1 MKPGNSR
8 IWIFGVYFIRFV
20 SLNGLNWVNSSNLY
34 VYQFSI
40 FTMNKIVLSAIA
52 FGFAIISSCT
62 SSQELPDIRVH
73 WEHITNFTGQDDV
86 FESKFTLHH
95 QSGMALNDANWA
107 LFFNIAPRTMVPTA
121 SPQPAVIEH
130 LNGDWYR
137 MSPEKSF
144 KLEAGQSVEIYYRGI
159 EATIKESDRPLGLY
173 FVYYDKNGNEKEIV
187 EVADYSYTPFTT
199 PEQINRS
206 TEDHDPIP
214 TPEYLYKTQQKQ
226 TKLPDEELDL
236 LIPTPVKM
244 VKHQGTLAVDG
255 DFIIYHEEKLES
267 EARFLKE
274 KLAIDIGLNL
284 ATSQGSG
291 AGKRIVLK
299 TGNVNIN
306 GISNEAYKLTI
317 GAAGI
322 EIVGSDPAG
331 VFYGIQ
337 SLRALLPVEN
347 YGSKNSPVSLGYKEI
362 SDAPRFTFRSLHLD
376 IGRNFQNKETIM
388 RLLDAMAF
396 YKLNHFL
403 FYLTED
409 EGWRLEIAG
418 LPELTEV
425 GAVRQHTSAY
435 QNSVLHPGYG
445 SGPFANAPG
454 KNGHGHYTRAD
465 FIEIL
470 KYAQQRHIQV
480 IPEVNFPGHARAA
493 IKAMEAR
500 YDRLMAEGK
509 PEAANEFRLIDPDD
523 QSQYLSAQAYKD
535 NVVCVVKEQTYHF
548 YETVLNDILS
558 MYKEAGVP
566 ITKFHIGGDE
576 VPDGA
581 WTGSPLVAEFMK
593 QHPEI
598 RDHHSLHAYFIKT
611 MTERLADKGLEWHGW
626 EEVALMKS
634 PEGGYEPNPYFID
647 KKVVPYIWN
656 NLFDYPDLGYK
667 LANAGYPVVLCNVSN
682 FYFDLAYNKDPREPG
697 LYWAGFINERD
708 NWTFAPYNMFRT
720 TLNSSMG
727 HEIHVTATTMRNG
740 KKVDIVEIRPGDMPS
755 FELERLKPE
764 AYKNII
770 GVEAQIWSE
779 TIKGRSML
787 EYYYLPK
794 LIGFSESAWSVRSW
808 ENIDEAQKRTDLQE
822 KEWNVFVNLLA
833 AQELPR
839 LGYMNNG
846 YNYRVPPPGAVVEDG
861 YLKANTAYPGLEIYY
876 TINGAKPDKN
886 SKLYQEPVKVDSDA
900 TIQLICIDR
909 AGKES
914 MVSNLR

>member
-1 MKPGNSR
+1 MNK
-8 IWIFGVYFIRFV
+8 
-20 SLNGLNWVNSSNLY
+20 
-34 VYQFSI
+34 SI
-40 FTMNKIVLSAIA
+40 FPVIA
-52 FGFAIISSCT
+52 LVFFLTVSCKT
-62 SSQELPDIRVH
+62 NDELPSISVH
-73 WEHITNFTGQDDV
+73 WEHITNFTDKEDV
-86 FESKFTLHH
+86 FESKFTLNH

-107 LFFNIAPRTMVPTA
+107 LFFNIAPRTMVSTPN
-121 SPQPAVIEH
+121 PQPATIEH
-130 LNGDWYR
+130 LNGDWYK
-137 MSPEKSF
+137 MSPSKGF
-144 KLEAGQSVEIYYRGI
+144 KLEKGNSMEIYYRGI
-159 EATIKESDRPLGLY
+159 EATIKETDRPLGLY
-173 FVYYDKNGNEKEIV
+173 FVFYDKNGEEKDII
-187 EVADYSYTPFTT
+187 EVADYSFTPFTT
-199 PEQINRS
+199 PEQINRGP
-206 TEDHDPIP
+206 EDYDPIP
-214 TPEYLYKTQQKQ
+214 TPEYLYQSQKSMA
-226 TKLPDEELDL
+226 KLPEQKLDMI
-236 LIPTPVKM
+236 IPTPVKM
-244 VKHQGTLAVDG
+244 VKHQGTLTLDG
-255 DFIIYHEEKLES
+255 NFVINCDEQLQA
-267 EARFLKE
+267 EAQFLKE
-274 KLAIDIGLNL
+274 KLALDLGLNL
-284 ATSQGSG
+284 NIEQPLSG
-291 AGKRIVLK
+291 KKGIVLK
-299 TGNVNIN
+299 LEDISVN
-306 GISNEAYKLTI
+306 GISKEAYKLRI
-317 GAAGI
+317 DASGV
-322 EIVGSDPAG
+322 EITGTDPAG

-337 SLRALLPVEN
+337 SLRALLPLEA
-347 YGSKNSPVSLGYKEI
+347 YEKQGAAISLGYKEI
-362 SDAPRFTFRSLHLD
+362 SDAPRFTFRSLQLD
-376 IGRNFQNKETIM
+376 VGRNFQTKETIM

-409 EGWRLEIAG
+409 EGWRLAIEG

-425 GAVRQHTSAY
+425 GAVRQHTTAY

-470 KYAQQRHIQV
+470 KYAQERHIVV

-523 QSQYLSAQAYKD
+523 QSRYISAQAYKD
-535 NVVCVVKEQTYHF
+535 NVVCVVREETYHF

-558 MYKEAGVP
+558 MYDEAGVP
-566 ITKFHIGGDE
+566 ISKFHIGGDE
-576 VPDGA
+576 VPNGA

-598 RDHHSLHAYFIKT
+598 KDHHELHAYFIKT
-611 MTERLADKGLEWHGW
+611 MTERLADKDLEWHGW

-708 NWTFAPYNMFRT
+708 SWTFAPYNMFRT

-740 KKVDIVEIRPGDMPS
+740 KKVDIVEISPGDLPP

-770 GVEAQIWSE
+770 GIEAQIWSE
-779 TIKGRSML
+779 TIKGRDML

-794 LIGFSESAWSVRSW
+794 LIGFSESAWTAERSW
-808 ENIDEAQKRTDLQE
+808 ENMEEASKRSLAVE
-822 KEWNVFVNLLA
+822 REWNVFANMLA
-833 AQELPR
+833 AKELPR
-839 LGYMNNG
+839 LSHMNNG
-846 YNYRVPPPGAVVEDG
+846 YNYRVPPPGALVEDG
-861 YLKANTAYPGLEIYY
+861 YLKANAAYPGLDIYY
-876 TINGAKPDKN
+876 TLDGTRPDKD
-886 SKLYQEPVKVDSDA
+886 SKLYQEPVPVEIG
-900 TIQLICIDR
+900 TLIHLVCIDR
-909 AGKES
+909 AGMAS